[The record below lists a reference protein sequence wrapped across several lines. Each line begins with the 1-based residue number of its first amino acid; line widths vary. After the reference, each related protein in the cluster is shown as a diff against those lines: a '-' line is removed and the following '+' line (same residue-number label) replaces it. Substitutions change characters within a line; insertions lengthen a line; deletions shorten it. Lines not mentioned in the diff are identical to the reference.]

1 MRCSKCAV
9 ENREGRKFCA
19 ECGALL
25 KIRCQSCLADNEPT
39 EKFCGDCGAALN
51 AGSAPAS
58 ETSKVPHSNA
68 AGERRHL
75 TILFCDLVGSVT
87 LTAQLDPEEWRATVA
102 GYQRAAAEAI
112 TRFGGEVVRYV
123 GDGIMAFF
131 GYPVA
136 HDNDAER
143 AARAG
148 LAILEA
154 IAQLNEQPAHVKL
167 AVRIGIDSGRV
178 VVGAGAGNAVD
189 AFGDTANIAARVQAA
204 AESDTVVVT
213 GETHRLISGLF
224 VVEERGAPALKG
236 IERPVQLYRVV
247 RPSGMQGRF
256 KAAAAAGGLTRFV
269 GRDDELR
276 TLLSRW
282 ARAVEGEGQVV
293 TIIGEPGIGKSRLV
307 QEFRERI
314 AGERHTWLEGSTAAF
329 FQNTPF
335 YATAEMLRQSFNW
348 HSNQNHERRLAALE
362 ASLKATGVEIEGA
375 VPLIAALLELPLG
388 DNYSPLSMPPDQQR
402 KRLLATLVAWTMGAA
417 KAQPLVIATED
428 LHWADPSTLE
438 VTQLL
443 VEQGATV
450 PLMLIYTARPEFR
463 APWSMRAHHTQ
474 LTLNRLGARDI
485 RTIVAQVAA
494 QKALSD
500 ETIAAVVERTGGV
513 PLFVE
518 ELTRAVLESGDGKL
532 SGRDIPATLHDSL
545 MARLDRLGAAKEV
558 AQVGAV
564 LGREFSYALLHAV
577 HRVPESELQAA
588 LSELAEAELLY
599 VQGLAPNAHYQFKH
613 ALIRDAAYEA
623 LLKSRRRELHLIV
636 ARTIDEQFPSLKET
650 HPEVIARHWTEAGE
664 AEQAITA
671 WQKAGERAAARGAL
685 VEAESHYVRA
695 LGLVAGLPQDPER
708 DRLELGLQV
717 GLGLALWGAKGWAH
731 AATHRAFARGQQLAE
746 NLGDTQQL
754 ILVLHGLAVSASV
767 NGRVRIGQE
776 LAEREVL
783 MAEVSKDRGLL
794 CAANFIL
801 GNSLAFRARFR
812 DAQKRYTLAKGY
824 FDETDVQR
832 LPVNGANYA
841 AMDALVTLEL
851 GFPDLARRQINE
863 ALRIAERLKSSFPL
877 AFAQMCACTLFMRL
891 RDAQT
896 LLEQVDE
903 LRRRTDE
910 YPFFSGYVEFYA
922 GSALLI
928 QGKIA
933 EGIERMRRATTF
945 WEPIGFR
952 MTRALEIAAEA
963 QLCASEGRVDDALAL
978 MSEALRETEEF
989 LWRRTQILRLRA
1001 DLLAERGT
1009 DEAEIEAGYREAV
1022 QFASGC
1028 EARFEQLQCTARFAR
1043 WLKMQGRVVEAREM
1057 LAEIYNWFTEGFDTL
1072 DLKDAKALLDELSV
1086 SGAAR

>member
-1 MRCSKCAV
+1 MHCSKCGSENPVENNFCVRCGNSLIRRCSKCGT
-9 ENREGRKFCA
+9 EN
-19 ECGALL
+19 
-25 KIRCQSCLADNEPT
+25 SPT
-39 EKFCGDCGAALN
+39 SNFCGKCGAALSEV
-51 AGSAPAS
+51 AGPA
-58 ETSKVPHSNA
+58 VA
-68 AGERRHL
+68 AIPPVQTPEIGGERRHL

-178 VVGAGAGNAVD
+178 VVGAGTGNAVD

-204 AESDTVVVT
+204 AEPDTVVVT

-224 VVEERGAPALKG
+224 VVEDRGAQTLKG

-256 KAAAAAGGLTRFV
+256 KAAAAAGGLTPFV

-282 ARAVEGEGQVV
+282 ARAAEGEGQVV

-314 AGERHTWLEGSTAAF
+314 AADRHTWLEGSTAAF

-335 YATAEMLRQSFNW
+335 YATAEMLRDSFHW
-348 HSNQNHERRLAALE
+348 RSNQNNERRLAALE

-375 VPLIAALLELPLG
+375 VPLIASLLELPFG
-388 DNYSPLSMPPDQQR
+388 DKYPPLSMPPDQQR

-443 VEQGATV
+443 VEQGATA

-494 QKALSD
+494 SKALSA
-500 ETIAAVVERTGGV
+500 ETVAAVVERTGGV

-518 ELTRAVLESGDGKL
+518 ELTRALLESGGGDAI
-532 SGRDIPATLHDSL
+532 RQIPATLHDSL
-545 MARLDRLGAAKEV
+545 MARLDRLGPAKEV

-564 LGREFSYALLHAV
+564 LGREFSYELLHAV
-577 HRVPESELQAA
+577 HRVPEPELQAA
-588 LSELAEAELLY
+588 LGELAEAELLY
-599 VQGLAPNAHYQFKH
+599 VQGLAPNANYRFKH

-623 LLKSRRRELHLIV
+623 LLKSRRKELHLSV
-636 ARTIDEQFPSLKET
+636 ARTIDEQFPVIKES
-650 HPEVIARHWTEAGE
+650 HPEVLARHWTEAGE
-664 AEQAITA
+664 TDPAIAA
-671 WQKAGERAAARGAL
+671 WKKAGERAVERRAYR
-685 VEAESHYVRA
+685 EAEQHYREALALLNTLPESGERDSRELTLQLA
-695 LGLVAGLPQDPER
+695 LGNVM
-708 DRLELGLQV
+708 V
-717 GLGLALWGAKGWAH
+717 GTRGWT
-731 AATHRAFARGQQLAE
+731 AADTGEAYARA
-746 NLGDTQQL
+746 
-754 ILVLHGLAVSASV
+754 
-767 NGRVRIGQE
+767 RI
-776 LAEREVL
+776 LAERSDGTESLQVFTGL
-783 MAEVSKDRGLL
+783 WSSANLRGELRSALALADQMFAIARNIENPAALAAARSAQGYSHYLL
-794 CAANFIL
+794 GDLVGARQYLFEAIEYRRSGSQSGTNSPRPGGDPLLFAGQNEWQLGYADHALGHMERALLQTRTANNPFAL
-801 GNSLAFRARFR
+801 GFTLWFVASLHSLRGEFKRARE
-812 DAQKRYTLAKGY
+812 AN
-824 FDETDVQR
+824 DESLR
-832 LPVNGANYA
+832 FGAA
-841 AMDALVTLEL
+841 S
-851 GFPDLARRQINE
+851 GFPL
-863 ALRIAERLKSSFPL
+863 LKTL
-877 AFAQMCACTLFMRL
+877 GKVLDAWVRAQMGETSGTVDQIREGLAEL
-891 RDAQT
+891 DAMK
-896 LLEQVDE
+896 
-903 LRRRTDE
+903 
-910 YPFFSGYVEFYA
+910 FYA
-922 GSALLI
+922 
-928 QGKIA
+928 
-933 EGIERMRRATTF
+933 
-945 WEPIGFR
+945 
-952 MTRALEIAAEA
+952 TRAKYLGYLCEA
-963 QLCASEGRVDDALAL
+963 QALAGVIDDALLTAEQAL
-978 MSEALRETEEF
+978 QVNPDELIYRSET
-989 LWRRTQILRLRA
+989 LRLRGELRLRRGDA
-1001 DLLAERGT
+1001 EKAVSDFRAAIAQAQTTSAKAWELRATMSLGRLLKSQGR
-1009 DEAEIEAGYREAV
+1009 R
-1022 QFASGC
+1022 S
-1028 EARFEQLQCTARFAR
+1028 EARA
-1043 WLKMQGRVVEAREM
+1043 M

-1072 DLKDAKALLDELSV
+1072 DLKEAKALLDTLQ
-1086 SGAAR
+1086 